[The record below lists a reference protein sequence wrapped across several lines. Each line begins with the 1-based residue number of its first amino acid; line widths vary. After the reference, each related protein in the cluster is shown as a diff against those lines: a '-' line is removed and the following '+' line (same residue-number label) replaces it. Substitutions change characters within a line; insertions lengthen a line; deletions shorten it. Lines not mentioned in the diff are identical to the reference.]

1 MAKSLI
7 DIAYDLVKERGHAV
21 SLVEIWDYVCKE
33 AGLDEETAKAKVG
46 RFYTNLML
54 DGRFVNLG
62 DNNWDLRNRH
72 VFEKYHIDM
81 KAAYSE
87 ADEELSPSG
96 EDEEELLEEKNLS
109 GVVDTVDGDEYESEE
124 LESDS
129 KDEDSY
135 R

>member
-7 DIAYDLVKERGHAV
+7 DIAYDLVSERGQAV

-33 AGLDEETAKAKVG
+33 AGLDKETADAKVG

-62 DNNWDLRNRH
+62 DNNWDLRTRH
-72 VFEKYHIDM
+72 KYEKYHIDM
-81 KAAYSE
+81 KDAYTE
-87 ADEELSPSG
+87 ADEDTAAEDSEEIEEEKSLSG
-96 EDEEELLEEKNLS
+96 ETQS
-109 GVVDTVDGDEYESEE
+109 SGDEYESEDSE
-124 LESDS
+124 TES
-129 KDEDSY
+129 KEDEDNY